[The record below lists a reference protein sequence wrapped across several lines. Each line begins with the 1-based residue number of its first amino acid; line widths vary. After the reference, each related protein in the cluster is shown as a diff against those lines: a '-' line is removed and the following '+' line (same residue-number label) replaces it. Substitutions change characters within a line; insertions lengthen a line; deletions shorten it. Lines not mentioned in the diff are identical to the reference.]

1 MEPKP
6 STSAAAERSIY
17 PELSEDEQEDYDG
30 VYWSPINS
38 PIPSETELLAQGG
51 YTPEEE
57 LLARVLDVDV
67 YVDTHAPTAPPTPPA
82 ATAAAADDDDHLWSP
97 LPSPLPMEEDMLL
110 SPPPPQEEEED
121 EQQQQQVDSL
131 EVIVPSA
138 ADDEDDVFQVESV
151 KKNRFVLNVVDSKSF
166 KDKKVVN
173 EITYNLTLRYPEP
186 EVGLDSLQEEMQ
198 GLFESILE
206 EYRAQYGP
214 RTKMRIF
221 IDHPMLESPII
232 IYPEFLGLLTV
243 EDIWREIERR
253 LTSAGHIP
261 ADTNLVISV
270 AICKTMAGKGW
281 QRYLDPSNR
290 KSKKSIITIDNTD
303 ELCLARALAVGEATK
318 KWEKL
323 PAGSAAEKHAAHL
336 AYQKMRKG
344 YRECQSLRAKKLM
357 QQAGVPIRE

>member
-1 MEPKP
+1 M
-6 STSAAAERSIY
+6 
-17 PELSEDEQEDYDG
+17 
-30 VYWSPINS
+30 
-38 PIPSETELLAQGG
+38 
-51 YTPEEE
+51 
-57 LLARVLDVDV
+57 DV
-67 YVDTHAPTAPPTPPA
+67 YVDTHAPTAPPTPAPPTPPPPA
-82 ATAAAADDDDHLWSP
+82 AAPDAAAADDDHLWSP
-97 LPSPLPMEEDMLL
+97 LLSPLPMEEDML
-110 SPPPPQEEEED
+110 SPPPPPSSQEEEED
-121 EQQQQQVDSL
+121 EEEQQQVDSL

-166 KDKKVVN
+166 KDKKVAN

-186 EVGLDSLQEEMQ
+186 ELGLDSLQEEMQ

-270 AICKTMAGKGW
+270 AIYKTMVGKGW
-281 QRYLDPSNR
+281 QRYLDPSDR
-290 KSKKSIITIDNTD
+290 KSKKSIVTIDNTD
-303 ELCLARALAVGEATK
+303 ELCLARALAVGEAK
-318 KWEKL
+318 KSGKSCL
-323 PAGSAAEKHAAHL
+323 
-336 AYQKMRKG
+336 
-344 YRECQSLRAKKLM
+344 
-357 QQAGVPIRE
+357 